1 MDRTTVDIIEP
12 PSKKNGD
19 KRVLKIVFIVILTI
33 SILVLITVPILLRI
47 DLDRKSAKPPHIVI
61 ILADDLGMFHFIIRT
76 DVTLLARG
84 IHIDLYIFAPLR
96 MCTGV
101 ELFLGS
107 KVLCALFLKFALP
120 PSVVEVS

>member
-1 MDRTTVDIIEP
+1 MAPTMDRTTVDIIEP

-84 IHIDLYIFAPLR
+84 MHIDLYRFASLG
-96 MCTGV
+96 MCIEMV
-101 ELFLGS
+101 CDINS
-107 KVLCALFLKFALP
+107 SDNKR
-120 PSVVEVS
+120 